1 MYTGPV
7 IITKYKGRSTVR
19 AFDFCIS
26 CSFQSVSP
34 SLSTL
39 ATCHSSLVTK
49 NVTSATN
56 EKRCLARTSHFAL
69 RTYFR
74 AMRFTLTTLALLIS
88 ILLTAQ
94 APALIPYQAIARDG
108 AGQPLSDEI
117 LNARFT
123 IHNES
128 ANGTVVWQEV
138 QTLNTNGLGLFTS
151 QLGGTSSLA
160 AVNWAVGSKFLQVEL
175 DLGNGFVEIGTQQMV
190 SVPYALH
197 AGNVQVDFSQTGDT
211 LFIGEGSFVI
221 IPGLSEAN
229 GFTTGT
235 TLHSCGVSG
244 VHNPNKVYGTMT
256 DQEGNTYKTIVI
268 GTQEW
273 MAENLNTSIYRNGD
287 TIPTNLDNTAWVN
300 TTAGAWAYYNN
311 DPSYACPY
319 GKLYNWNACVD
330 ARQLCPV
337 GWHVPSDA
345 ELTILSNYLGGDEVS
360 GGKMKAIGT
369 VESGTGY
376 WRDPNTSATNESGF
390 SGLPGGGRNVFG
402 NYVLM
407 GNLGYLWSASQDS
420 GVSGWN
426 RYMAYT
432 ESILSRNPHTT
443 KSGFSVRCLRD

>member
-1 MYTGPV
+1 M
-7 IITKYKGRSTVR
+7 R
-19 AFDFCIS
+19 
-26 CSFQSVSP
+26 
-34 SLSTL
+34 L
-39 ATCHSSLVTK
+39 A
-49 NVTSATN
+49 
-56 EKRCLARTSHFAL
+56 
-69 RTYFR
+69 
-74 AMRFTLTTLALLIS
+74 LTTLSLLIS
-88 ILLTAQ
+88 AMLTAQ
-94 APALIPYQAIARDG
+94 APALIPYQAVARDG
-108 AGQPLSDEI
+108 AGQPLLNSS

-128 ANGTVVWQEV
+128 VNGTVVWQEV
-138 QTLNTNGLGLFTS
+138 QSVSTNALGLFTA
-151 QLGGTSSLA
+151 QLGSTTSLA
-160 AVNWAVGSKFLQVEL
+160 EVQWAEGSKFLEVEL
-175 DLGNGFVEIGTQQMV
+175 DLGNGFIEIGTQQMV
-190 SVPYALH
+190 SVPFALH

-211 LFIGEGSFVI
+211 LFIGEASFVI

-235 TLHSCGVSG
+235 TLHTCGVSG
-244 VHNPNKVYGTMT
+244 VHNPSKVYGTMT

-287 TIPTNLDNTAWVN
+287 TIPTYLDNTAWVN

-330 ARQLCPV
+330 ARHLCPV

-345 ELTILSNYLGGDEVS
+345 ELTILSNYLGGDVVS

-369 VESGTGY
+369 IESGTGY

-402 NYVLM
+402 NFVLM
-407 GNLGYLWSASQDS
+407 GNLGYLWSSSQDS

-426 RYMAYT
+426 RYLAYN